1 VLQNTSIVVDAHGL
15 IAKIG
20 PAETIEEEFKDC
32 QFDNVINCSGY
43 CVVPG
48 FVDAHT
54 HALFLGDRSKE
65 FDMKLHGKNYV
76 DIYNEGLGIRFT
88 TQSIREAP
96 LEQLEKHL
104 EKYLDKISRLGT
116 TTIEVKSGYGLDTE
130 NEIKML
136 QAIKNVGDRWKE
148 KIEVVSTYCGAHAIP
163 KGKTEEE
170 QTLDVL
176 NNQIPA
182 IHVQHL

>member
-1 VLQNTSIVVDAHGL
+1 
-15 IAKIG
+15 
-20 PAETIEEEFKDC
+20 
-32 QFDNVINCSGY
+32 
-43 CVVPG
+43 
-48 FVDAHT
+48 
-54 HALFLGDRSKE
+54 
-65 FDMKLHGKNYV
+65 MKLHGKNYV

-170 QTLDVL
+170 QT
-176 NNQIPA
+176 
-182 IHVQHL
+182 